1 MYISFLLFIIYLFT
15 LLVNNEGIGHY
26 QYVCGS
32 VSNAKVQGKVK
43 WIFCSISNGNYT
55 VSSSICDLFVRVGF

>member
-32 VSNAKVQGKVK
+32 GV
-43 WIFCSISNGNYT
+43 
-55 VSSSICDLFVRVGF
+55 